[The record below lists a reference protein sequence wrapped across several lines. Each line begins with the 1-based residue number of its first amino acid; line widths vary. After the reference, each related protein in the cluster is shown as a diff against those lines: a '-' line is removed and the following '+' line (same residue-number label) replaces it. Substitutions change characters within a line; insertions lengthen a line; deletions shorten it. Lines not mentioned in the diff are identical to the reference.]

1 MLTVNYF
8 ASNMNIFYLDHDV
21 RKCAKMHNDKHVVK
35 MILEYAQLLST
46 AHRIL
51 DGVLSAGV
59 SASGRKK
66 TIYVLADNRDTT
78 LYSAT
83 HVNHPSAVWVR
94 QSAKN
99 YMWLAELLE
108 ECCKEYTHR
117 YDKVHKVERDG
128 LMQALKNQFP
138 TNIPDG
144 PFTGPTPAMPED
156 VKVLREVYTDRYEL
170 DSLASYRN
178 YYIKNK
184 THLANWKKRPVPDWY
199 NDNTA

>member
-1 MLTVNYF
+1 
-8 ASNMNIFYLDHDV
+8 MNIFYLDHDV
-21 RKCAKMHNDKHVVK
+21 RKCAEMHNDKHVVK

-66 TIYVLADNRDTT
+66 TVYVLADNRDTT

-94 QSAKN
+94 QSAAN

-108 ECCKEYTHR
+108 DCCKEYSHR

-144 PFTGPTPAMPED
+144 PFTEPTPAMPED
-156 VKVLREVYTDRYEL
+156 VKVLREVRTDRYEL

-178 YYIKNK
+178 YYRKNK
-184 THLANWKKRPVPDWY
+184 QHLANWKKRSIPEWY
-199 NDNTA
+199 TTT

>member
-1 MLTVNYF
+1 
-8 ASNMNIFYLDHDV
+8 MNIFYLDHDV
-21 RKCAKMHNDKHVVK
+21 RKCAEMHNDKHVVK

-46 AHRIL
+46 THRVL
-51 DGVLSAGV
+51 DGVLSTGI
-59 SASGRKK
+59 SLSGRKK
-66 TIYVLADNRDTT
+66 TSYVLADNRDTI

-83 HVNHPSAVWVR
+83 HVNHPSCVWVR
-94 QSAKN
+94 QSVHN

-117 YDKVHKVERDG
+117 YEKVHKVERDG

-138 TNIPDG
+138 TNIPDA

-156 VKVLREVYTDRYEL
+156 VKVLREIYTDRYEI

-178 YYIKNK
+178 YYIQNK
-184 THLANWKKRPVPDWY
+184 THLANWKKRGAPEWY
-199 NDNTA
+199 ITK

>member
-1 MLTVNYF
+1 
-8 ASNMNIFYLDHDV
+8 MNIFYLHNDP
-21 RKCAKMHNDKHVVK
+21 KTCAQMHNDKHCVK

-51 DGVLSAGV
+51 DGVLSTGV

-66 TIYVLADNRDTT
+66 TVYVLADDRDTT

-94 QSAKN
+94 QSDAN

-108 ECCKEYTHR
+108 MVCGEYTYR
-117 YDKVHKVERDG
+117 YGKVHKVERDG
-128 LMQALKNQFP
+128 LMQALKNRFP
-138 TNIPDG
+138 DNIPHG
-144 PFTGPTPAMPED
+144 VFTEPTPAMPDD
-156 VKVLREVYTDRYEL
+156 VKILKEIHTDRYTL
-170 DSLASYRN
+170 DSLLSYRN

-184 THLANWKKRPVPDWY
+184 THLANWKNRPVPSWY
-199 NDNTA
+199 LENIRPT

>member
-1 MLTVNYF
+1 
-8 ASNMNIFYLDHDV
+8 MNIFYLDHDV
-21 RKCAKMHNDKHVVK
+21 RKCAEMHNDKHVVK

-51 DGVLSAGV
+51 DGVISTGLSL
-59 SASGRKK
+59 SGRKK
-66 TIYVLADNRDTT
+66 TIYVLADNRDTV

-83 HVNHPSAVWVR
+83 HANHPSAVWVR
-94 QSAKN
+94 QSVHN

-117 YDKVHKVERDG
+117 YEKVHKVERDG

-138 TNIPDG
+138 TNIPDA

-156 VKVLREVYTDRYEL
+156 VKVLREIYTDRYEI

-178 YYIKNK
+178 YYIQNK
-184 THLANWKKRPVPDWY
+184 THLANWKKRGAPEWY
-199 NDNTA
+199 ITK

>member
-1 MLTVNYF
+1 
-8 ASNMNIFYLDHDV
+8 MNIFYLDHDV
-21 RKCAKMHNDKHVVK
+21 RKCAEMHNDKHVVK

-51 DGVLSAGV
+51 DGVLSVGV

-66 TIYVLADNRDTT
+66 TVYVLTDNRDTT

-83 HVNHPSAVWVR
+83 HANHPSAVWVR
-94 QSAKN
+94 QSDAN

-108 ECCKEYTHR
+108 VLCCEYTHR

-138 TNIPDG
+138 TNIPIG
-144 PFTGPTPAMPED
+144 PFTEPTPAMPDD
-156 VKVLREVYTDRYEL
+156 VKVLREVHTDRYEL

-178 YYIKNK
+178 YYINNK
-184 THLANWKKRPVPDWY
+184 THLANWKKRDVPEWY
-199 NDNTA
+199 ITK